1 MRLNLPV
8 ALLLNTQG
16 LAKSYGASFLFRN
29 VSLSIQE
36 GDRVGLIGP
45 NGSGKSTLL
54 EILAQRRE
62 ADSGEVSVRKGT
74 RLAYLPQ
81 ESQFAAGRNGAGG
94 DSAVAEERA
103 GLRRAEWQARE
114 GETLGR
120 AGFEDF
126 DADAAALSGG
136 WRKRLGIAEVLV
148 QNPAIVLL
156 DEPTNH
162 LDLGGIEWLEKLLQ
176 NAPFASVIVSHDRY
190 FLENV
195 PTADC
200 GVESGLSGWVVVRR
214 GELQCVPGEE
224 SGVFACAG

>member
-1 MRLNLPV
+1 MHGVVWVAPKAKREVVEGLVVAPDILEVNLPV

-16 LAKSYGASFLFRN
+16 LAKSYGAAFLFRN

-62 ADSGEVSVRKGT
+62 ADAGEVSVRKGT

-81 ESQFAAGRNGAGG
+81 ESQFAAGVTVRGVIRKALELAG
-94 DSAVAEERA
+94 VAE
-103 GLRRAEWQARE
+103 AEWQARE

-126 DADAAALSGG
+126 DVDAAKLSGG

-195 PTADC
+195 PRLLR
-200 GVESGLSGWVVVRR
+200 S
-214 GELQCVPGEE
+214 
-224 SGVFACAG
+224 

>member
-1 MRLNLPV
+1 MGVWRQALSAKREVVEGVEIAPDILEVNLPV

-16 LAKSYGASFLFRN
+16 LAKSYGAAFLFRN

-54 EILAQRRE
+54 EILAQRRD
-62 ADSGEVSVRKGT
+62 ADAGEVSVRKGT

-81 ESQFAAGRNGAGG
+81 ESHFAPGETVRGVIRRALELAG
-94 DSAVAEERA
+94 VPE
-103 GLRRAEWQARE
+103 AEWQARE

-126 DADAAALSGG
+126 DADASALSGG

-148 QNPAIVLL
+148 QGPAIVLL

-162 LDLGGIEWLEKLLQ
+162 LDLGG
-176 NAPFASVIVSHDRY
+176 
-190 FLENV
+190 
-195 PTADC
+195 
-200 GVESGLSGWVVVRR
+200 LSGWRSCCR
-214 GELQCVPGEE
+214 MLR
-224 SGVFACAG
+224 SLA